1 MDSRLQTI
9 INFVP
14 INKRVADIGTDHG
27 YLSIELIKKNIS
39 SKVIATDKNLL
50 PLQAARKNIKSAQI
64 EDKIEL
70 RLGEGLKPLKV
81 NEVDVICIAGLGGS
95 LICEILNE
103 SPEIISTTEKI
114 ILQPMNGIEKVHQW
128 TLENNFYVEDED
140 LAEVD
145 EIIYEIICLSRNKNN
160 KKSKRKLNSPLYK
173 KFIELKI
180 NKLEKII
187 ESMNRSQRAIKS
199 EKYFEI
205 TNQIKEMRLKVNE
218 KSYSPNGL

>member
-218 KSYSPNGL
+218 KSYSPNNL